1 MGIWNPNLAL
11 FSQSEV
17 AIPSGMDMFEFI
29 FSSEF
34 HIENELTVDEINI
47 EIRNQTEFNLVGL

>member
-1 MGIWNPNLAL
+1 MAL

-29 FSSEF
+29 FSSEC
-34 HIENELTVDEINI
+34 HIENELKVDEINI
-47 EIRNQTEFNLVGL
+47 EVRNQTEFNLVGYES